1 MSFSLRSAVFPAL
14 VLSAIVASGV
24 CRAQEP
30 DAPGSSDHP
39 LVGRYEGAFIKIYQ
53 VKGYEELALP
63 IKPVTPDNA
72 ANTDAHS
79 MRLAGKLTR
88 ILYEGPAGRSAL
100 EVVRNFQKKL
110 EGEGFTTQFS
120 CRREECGDVIEFFGR
135 GAPEGGQLTNWDTV
149 TYIILKKADPKG
161 DVWASFQAIEFG
173 DAPLS
178 TQTAV
183 NVVELQPMETDK
195 IVVRDAST
203 MQQAIASDGRI
214 ALYGIYFDFDKAE
227 VKPESDPQIAEI
239 AKLLQA
245 EPGLN
250 VYVVGHTD
258 GKGSQEYNLAL
269 SQRRAEAVVAVLAGR
284 HGIAPDRVVPAGVGM
299 LAPVASNAMEEG
311 RAKNRR
317 VEIVGR
323 Q

>member
-1 MSFSLRSAVFPAL
+1 MKQVLRLSFVSAAL
-14 VLSAIVASGV
+14 LGGFLVSAAF
-24 CRAQEP
+24 AQEP

-39 LVGRYEGAFIKIYQ
+39 LVGRYESSYIKTYQ

-63 IKPVTPDNA
+63 VKPVTPENA
-72 ANTDAHS
+72 ADTDAHS
-79 MRLAGKLTR
+79 VRLAGKLTR
-88 ILYEGPAGRSAL
+88 ILYEGPAERSAL
-100 EVVRNFQKKL
+100 EVIRNFQKKL
-110 EGEGFTTQFS
+110 EGEGFTTQYY
-120 CRREECGDVIEFFGR
+120 CRRAECGDVIEFFGR
-135 GAPEGGQLTNWDTV
+135 GAPDGGQLTNWDTV
-149 TYIILKKADPKG
+149 TYVILKKSDPKG

-183 NVVELQPMETDK
+183 NIVETQPLETDK
-195 IVVRDAST
+195 IVVRDASA
-203 MQQAIASDGRI
+203 MEQAIESEGRI
-214 ALYGIYFDFDKAE
+214 ALYGIYFDFDKAD

-239 AKLLQA
+239 AKLLEQRP
-245 EPGLN
+245 ELN

-258 GKGSQEYNLAL
+258 GKGTQDYNLKL
-269 SQRRAEAVVAVLAGR
+269 SQRRAEAVAELLASR
-284 HGIAPDRVVPAGVGM
+284 HQIAAERVVPAGVGM
-299 LAPVASNAMEEG
+299 LAPVASNLTDEG